1 MDNQCLT
8 ETNTGVPFY
17 DSVGGQIYSDNGQL
31 VPLYLEPC
39 QTIVSPTLEWLF
51 SFLVLAWLFFTVVRF
66 IIKYVGKLL

>member
-17 DSVGGQIYSDNGQL
+17 DSVGGQVYFDNGQL
-31 VPLYLEPC
+31 TPVYLEQC
-39 QTIVSPTLEWLF
+39 QTVLTPTMDWF
-51 SFLVLAWLFFTVVRF
+51 IMFVGLFFIFFAVVKF